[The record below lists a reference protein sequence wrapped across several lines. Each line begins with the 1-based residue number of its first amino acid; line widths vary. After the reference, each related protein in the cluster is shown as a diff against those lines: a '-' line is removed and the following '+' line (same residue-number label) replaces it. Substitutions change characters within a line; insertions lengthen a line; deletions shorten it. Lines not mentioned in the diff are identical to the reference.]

1 MGVFSHRY
9 HFAVEQRWFVSS
21 YWDNKCLNP
30 KCFSD
35 LIALSS
41 KKDIKESY
49 DALGGRIYDIRY
61 LEEQVKKYDTIVNR
75 IPSSDEDLV
84 LDIGCGTGLLL
95 EKIAATSVGVD
106 LSINLLEKALERNKY
121 GRVYLVQAD
130 AESLPFRDAVFDQVY
145 SITVLQNLNNQPL
158 GLIEVKRVSGSD
170 PDIVVTGL
178 KKAYSKESFSSLL
191 SEAGFTIEL
200 HDIDELNDFV
210 AFLRK
215 RPD

>member
-1 MGVFSHRY
+1 M
-9 HFAVEQRWFVSS
+9 
-21 YWDNKCLNP
+21 
-30 KCFSD
+30 
-35 LIALSS
+35 SS

-61 LEEQVKKYDTIVNR
+61 LEEQGKKYDTIFNR
-75 IPSSDEDLV
+75 ISSRDEDLG

-95 EKIAATSVGVD
+95 EKITATSVGVD

-130 AESLPFRDAVFDQVY
+130 AELLPFRDAVFDQVY

-158 GLIEVKRVSGSD
+158 GLVEVWRVSGSD

-178 KKAYSKESFSSLL
+178 KKTYSKESFSSLL
-191 SEAGFTIEL
+191 NEAGFTIEL
-200 HDIDELNDFV
+200 HVNDELNDFV

-215 RPD
+215 RSD

>member
-1 MGVFSHRY
+1 M
-9 HFAVEQRWFVSS
+9 
-21 YWDNKCLNP
+21 
-30 KCFSD
+30 
-35 LIALSS
+35 SS

-61 LEEQVKKYDTIVNR
+61 LEEQGKKYEFILNR
-75 IPSSDEDLV
+75 ISSSDEDLV

-95 EKIAATSVGVD
+95 EKITATSVGVD
-106 LSINLLEKALERNKY
+106 LSINLLEKALERNKF

-130 AESLPFRDAVFDQVY
+130 AELLPFRDAVFDQVY
-145 SITVLQNLNNQPL
+145 SITVLQNLNNQSL

-191 SEAGFTIEL
+191 SDAGFTIEL
-200 HDIDELNDFV
+200 HVIDELNDFV